1 MANKTVYPYG
11 TGGSLPSSI
20 GIINDLMTGGAD
32 KALSAEQ
39 GKVIGDTFGVRTILT
54 SSFQSLAHYKD
65 GYQLK
70 ANSEQIGKNIDNV
83 PTSSLSGMVNVKIPV
98 AGFDCVELVQADSS
112 YEYGSLIVDS
122 SNIVLATI
130 SVARG
135 SSAALHELKV
145 NLPNGSAYLVYS
157 FATGNG
163 KDVKLTRTDGIIPR
177 LDKLA
182 EEVNNEG
189 SRIEKV
195 EDELGKRDV
204 TPEELSNLTHY
215 KTGYQL
221 KADSSQVGKNLDNV
235 TTAAYSGFDNI
246 IIPIDGYAKLSFMCL
261 DSNYQYGSLFVD
273 SEYTV
278 LAGVTIARSGSAQIR
293 QITVDIPVGA
303 AYFVLMTYDEVTY
316 DRTVTLYKEDGII
329 PRIEELEQKSD
340 SAPTA
345 PSSGVSLS
353 LSPGRV
359 DNAGSQID
367 DNKYVITEVIFGK
380 FNIILNDDWRIYEGH
395 LYDRSGKLVSYQI
408 LNPQVTWMGSG
419 NWPDTWAGRTF
430 YANTNSLPDWGMRL
444 VLCKADQSA
453 INEGEVPVKSYVN
466 LTDAGLK
473 MWIPEDLPNYDR
485 ALRRIDY
492 LASLRW
498 IPFAK
503 VPNGYNADG
512 GGDTGNAY
520 FNFAGRVAIGVPY
533 SDVAGTRKYVPNN
546 VSIRTFMTATKNPRS
561 LLYTEELHQNVSKYG
576 MSYTSGH
583 RRCYYGSVCNTF
595 VGWVMG
601 IYSDYLAS
609 RYHENLID
617 GLVTV
622 AKGYQN
628 AKPLDIVW
636 FSGHVAI
643 VSAVWLD
650 EFGNRRY
657 IEMAEMS
664 TPYPYKILYT
674 PEEFDYRTRNEVELH
689 RWNGWENLSEPED
702 ARDISQYVLGDV
714 KQEIAYNPDIM
725 CFAGDYAA
733 FAEGDTIHLNARRNS
748 VYTGVELY
756 KDDVLLQTIDIT
768 GLSADTIVTP
778 NTEDW
783 VDVNLTSLNLTYGKY
798 KARLTD
804 GTNATDFTY
813 FEVIDITFTATKSGN
828 TITAFFSSNEGTPV
842 SLERV
847 KENGFPDNG
856 VKPIT
861 ADMVEAGQTTGFN
874 VASGGY
880 TSMMLIVK
888 GDYGTAIKVIP
899 ILTS

>member
-1 MANKTVYPYG
+1 MANQTVYPYG

-20 GIINDLMTGGAD
+20 GIINDLKTGGAD

-39 GKVIGDTFGVRTILT
+39 GKVIGNAFGVSTVLT
-54 SSFQSLAHYKD
+54 SEFSTLTHYKD

-70 ANSEQIGKNIDNV
+70 ANDEQIGKALDDV
-83 PTSSLSGMVNVKIPV
+83 TTASGASFSNVKIPV
-98 AGFDCVELVQADSS
+98 SGFDKVTFTIADSS
-112 YEYGSLIVDS
+112 YEYGSLIVNS
-122 SNIVLATI
+122 SNVVLAGIYVT
-130 SVARG
+130 RG
-135 SSAALHELKV
+135 TSAALHSV
-145 NLPNGSAYLVYS
+145 TIDLPNGSAYLIYS
-157 FATGNG
+157 YSSGND
-163 KDVKLTRTDGIIPR
+163 KDVTLTKKDGIFPR
-177 LDKLA
+177 LEA
-182 EEVNNEG
+182 
-189 SRIEKV
+189 I
-195 EDELGKRDV
+195 
-204 TPEELSNLTHY
+204 
-215 KTGYQL
+215 
-221 KADSSQVGKNLDNV
+221 
-235 TTAAYSGFDNI
+235 
-246 IIPIDGYAKLSFMCL
+246 
-261 DSNYQYGSLFVD
+261 
-273 SEYTV
+273 
-278 LAGVTIARSGSAQIR
+278 
-293 QITVDIPVGA
+293 
-303 AYFVLMTYDEVTY
+303 
-316 DRTVTLYKEDGII
+316 
-329 PRIEELEQKSD
+329 EQKGD
-340 SAPTA
+340 SASIA

-353 LSPGRV
+353 ISPGRV
-359 DNAGSQID
+359 DNAGSQIA

-419 NWPDTWAGRTF
+419 NWPDTWTGRTF
-430 YANTNSLPDWGMRL
+430 YANTNALPDWGMRL

-453 INEGEVPVKSYVN
+453 INEGEIPVKSYVN

-473 MWIPEDLPNYDR
+473 RWIPEDLPNYDR
-485 ALRRIDY
+485 ALRRIDC

-498 IPFAK
+498 IPLAK

-533 SDVAGTRKYVPNN
+533 SDVSETRKYVPNN
-546 VSIRTFMTATKNPRS
+546 VSIRTFMTATKNRRS
-561 LLYTEELHQNVSKYG
+561 LLYTEELHENVSKYG
-576 MSYTSGH
+576 MSYTRGH
-583 RRCYYGSVCNTF
+583 RRCFYGSVCNTF

-609 RYHENLID
+609 RYHENQID

-622 AKGYQN
+622 EKGYQN
-628 AKPLDIVW
+628 AKPLDLVW
-636 FSGHVAI
+636 FTGHIAI

-674 PEEFDYRTRNEVELH
+674 PEEFDYRTRSEVELH
-689 RWNGWENLSEPED
+689 RWNGWDNLPEPED
-702 ARDISQYVLGDV
+702 VRDISQYVLGDV

-733 FAEGDTIHLNARRNS
+733 FAEGDIIHLNARRNS
-748 VYTGVELY
+748 TYTGVELY

-783 VDVNLTSLNLTYGKY
+783 VDVNLTTLNLTYGKY

-804 GTNATDFTY
+804 GTNTTDYTY
-813 FEVIDITFTATKSGN
+813 FEVIDITFTAAKTGS
-828 TITAFFSSNEGTPV
+828 TVTAYFSSNEGIPV

-847 KENGFPDNG
+847 SANGFPDNG
-856 VKPIT
+856 VRPIT
-861 ADMVEAGQTTGFN
+861 AEMVEAGQATAYNVKTGYPN
-874 VASGGY
+874 L
-880 TSMMLIVK
+880 MLLVK

-899 ILTS
+899 IPTS

>member
-1 MANKTVYPYG
+1 MANQTVYPYG

-20 GIINDLMTGGAD
+20 GLVNDLKTGGVDKALTAEQGKAIGNILFGDTVFDSTEMVSFNDGKQYKAD
-32 KALSAEQ
+32 SSQVGKALSA
-39 GKVIGDTFGVRTILT
+39 VDTWSTSGWLNYRIPVGGAYSITYTTYST
-54 SSFQSLAHYKD
+54 SSSYGCLFLD
-65 GYQLK
+65 GNDIVLEGIFSKERGQRNTVGIPEGAVTFIWSFNPTDFTADMK
-70 ANSEQIGKNIDNV
+70 KCIVTNIKSDKEEEQID
-83 PTSSLSGMVNVKIPV
+83 
-98 AGFDCVELVQADSS
+98 
-112 YEYGSLIVDS
+112 
-122 SNIVLATI
+122 
-130 SVARG
+130 
-135 SSAALHELKV
+135 ALRE
-145 NLPNGSAYLVYS
+145 
-157 FATGNG
+157 T
-163 KDVKLTRTDGIIPR
+163 
-177 LDKLA
+177 
-182 EEVNNEG
+182 VNN
-189 SRIEKV
+189 V
-195 EDELGKRDV
+195 ADELGKKV
-204 TPEELSNLTHY
+204 VLPEDFSSLVHY
-215 KTGYQL
+215 KTNYQL
-221 KADSSQVGKNLDNV
+221 KADSSQIGKTLDNV
-235 TTAAYSGFDNI
+235 TVSPEISGFDNI
-246 IIPIDGYAKLSFMCL
+246 IIPIDGYARMSFMCP
-261 DSNYQYGSLFVD
+261 DSGYQYGSLILD
-273 SEYTV
+273 SENTV
-278 LAGVTIARSGSAQIR
+278 LAGITIERSGSAQIHR
-293 QITVDIPVGA
+293 VTVDIPIGA
-303 AYFVLMTYDEVTY
+303 AYLVLMIYNLASYDKS
-316 DRTVTLYKEDGII
+316 VTLYKEDGII
-329 PRIEELEQKSD
+329 PRIEYLEQQAD

-359 DNAGSQID
+359 DNAGMPIA

-380 FNIILNDDWRIYEGH
+380 FNIILNDGWRIYEGH

-419 NWPDTWAGRTF
+419 NWPDTWTGRTF

-444 VLCKADQSA
+444 VLCKTDQSV

-473 MWIPEDLPNYDR
+473 LWIPDDLPNYDR

-492 LASLRW
+492 LSSLRW
-498 IPFAK
+498 IPLAK
-503 VPNGYNADG
+503 VPNGYTTSSSSSASDDVANS
-512 GGDTGNAY
+512 Y
-520 FNFAGRVAIGVPY
+520 FNLAGQLAVGVPY
-533 SDVAGTRKYVPNN
+533 SDVAETRKYVPNN

-714 KQEIAYNPDIM
+714 QQEIAYNPDIM

-756 KDDVLLQTIDIT
+756 KNDTLLQTIDIT

-783 VDVNLTSLNLTYGKY
+783 VDVNLTTLNLTYGKY

-804 GTNATDFTY
+804 GTNTTDYTY

-828 TITAFFSSNEGTPV
+828 TVTAFFSSNEGTPV

-847 KENGFPDNG
+847 SANGFPDNG
-856 VKPIT
+856 VRPIT
-861 ADMVEAGQTTGFN
+861 AEMVEAGQATAFN
-874 VASGGY
+874 VKTGHPNLI
-880 TSMMLIVK
+880 LIVK

-899 ILTS
+899 IPTS